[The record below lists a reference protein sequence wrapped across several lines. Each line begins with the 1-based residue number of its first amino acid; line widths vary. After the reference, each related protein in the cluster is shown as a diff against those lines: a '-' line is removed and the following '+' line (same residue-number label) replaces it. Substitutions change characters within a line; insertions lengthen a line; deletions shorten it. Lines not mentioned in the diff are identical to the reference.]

1 MRSRKKLEK
10 IMEEALSIR
19 CNTEQMRSGDLDIK
33 IDTGNFNFL
42 KDLAED
48 INQINITFNAYINE
62 VTHVLSHL
70 SAGNMTVA
78 FSEDLS
84 YKGDFL
90 PIKNALHK
98 IKHSLNNSFEEI
110 SKLSAEIDAMSRQVE
125 NGSSFLASNT
135 TEQAAFIS
143 DLTSTVYDITDKT
156 MNNAANAKEAAKA
169 IEAITKETETGR
181 LYMNQMLSSVDK
193 VKSSIDDISHIIG
206 LINEIA
212 EQTKL
217 LALNAAIE
225 AARAGADGQGFSV
238 VAGEIGKLAQKS
250 SEAVRQTK
258 QLINNGIVA
267 AGESAKITKKTAE
280 SFESIN
286 NSIAGVAGLC
296 KEIAELSY
304 TQAENLRETSA
315 IVANISEAVQGI
327 AAYAQENSAGA
338 MNLSG
343 ISAQLKKVLQRFR
356 LAGQENAK
364 STDMDTGEESIREL
378 AGKLTE
384 KLIHATTAQAADKIL
399 ENEIR
404 DLEDVECLYVISGN
418 GRQLSHTIMNPRIM
432 VEHDENFKPALPGE
446 DYSSKKYFRQAMKNR
461 KELYISQEYIS
472 KATGNLCRTVSY
484 TYQGIDNE
492 YYVLCIDLLCRF

>member
-1 MRSRKKLEK
+1 
-10 IMEEALSIR
+10 
-19 CNTEQMRSGDLDIK
+19 
-33 IDTGNFNFL
+33 
-42 KDLAED
+42 
-48 INQINITFNAYINE
+48 
-62 VTHVLSHL
+62 
-70 SAGNMTVA
+70 
-78 FSEDLS
+78 
-84 YKGDFL
+84 
-90 PIKNALHK
+90 
-98 IKHSLNNSFEEI
+98 
-110 SKLSAEIDAMSRQVE
+110 
-125 NGSSFLASNT
+125 
-135 TEQAAFIS
+135 
-143 DLTSTVYDITDKT
+143 
-156 MNNAANAKEAAKA
+156 
-169 IEAITKETETGR
+169 
-181 LYMNQMLSSVDK
+181 
-193 VKSSIDDISHIIG
+193 
-206 LINEIA
+206 
-212 EQTKL
+212 
-217 LALNAAIE
+217 
-225 AARAGADGQGFSV
+225 
-238 VAGEIGKLAQKS
+238 
-250 SEAVRQTK
+250 
-258 QLINNGIVA
+258 
-267 AGESAKITKKTAE
+267 
-280 SFESIN
+280 
-286 NSIAGVAGLC
+286 GVAGLC

-446 DYSSKKYFRQAMKNR
+446 DYSSKKYFRQALKNR
-461 KELYISQEYIS
+461 QELYISQEYIS
-472 KATGNLCRTVSY
+472 KATGNLCRTISY
-484 TYQGIDNE
+484 AYQGIDNE

>member
-78 FSEDLS
+78 FSEDVS

-90 PIKNALHK
+90 PIRNALHK
-98 IKHSLNNSFEEI
+98 IKHSLSNSFGEI
-110 SKLSAEIDAMSRQVE
+110 YKLSTEIDAMSSKVE
-125 NGSSFLASNT
+125 DGSSFLAANT
-135 TEQAAFIS
+135 TEQAALIS

-169 IEAITKETETGR
+169 IEAIAKETETGR
-181 LYMNQMLSSVDK
+181 LYMDQMLSSVDK
-193 VKSSIDDISHIIG
+193 VRSSIDDISHIIG
-206 LINEIA
+206 IINEIA

-225 AARAGADGQGFSV
+225 AARAGVNGQGFSV

-250 SEAVRQTK
+250 SEAVRQTA

-267 AGESAKITKKTAE
+267 AGESAKIAKKTAE

-286 NSIAGVAGLC
+286 SSIEGAAGLC
-296 KEIAELSY
+296 NEIAELSN

-364 STDMDTGEESIREL
+364 SADVETGEESIREL

-432 VEHDENFKPALPGE
+432 VEQDENFKPALPGE
-446 DYSSKKYFRQAMKNR
+446 DYNSKKYFRQALKNR
-461 KELYISQEYIS
+461 QELYISQEYIS
-472 KATGNLCRTVSY
+472 KATGNLCRTISY
-484 TYQGIDNE
+484 AYQGIDNE

>member
-1 MRSRKKLEK
+1 MRNKKKLEK
-10 IMEEALSIR
+10 ISDEALSIR
-19 CNTEQMRSGDLDIK
+19 NHTRQILSGNLDIK
-33 IDTGNFNFL
+33 VDAEHFTFL
-42 KDLAED
+42 KELAED
-48 INQINITFNAYINE
+48 IDQINSTFNAYINE
-62 VTHVLSHL
+62 ITHILSHL

-78 FSEDLS
+78 FSEDVS

-90 PIKNALHK
+90 PIRNALHK
-98 IKHSLNNSFEEI
+98 IKHSLSNSFGEI
-110 SKLSAEIDAMSRQVE
+110 YKLSTEIDAMSSKVE
-125 NGSSFLASNT
+125 DGSSFLAANT
-135 TEQAAFIS
+135 TEQAALIS

-169 IEAITKETETGR
+169 IEAIAKETETGR
-181 LYMNQMLSSVDK
+181 LYMDQMLSSVDK
-193 VKSSIDDISHIIG
+193 VRSSIDDISHIIG
-206 LINEIA
+206 IINEIA

-225 AARAGADGQGFSV
+225 AARAGVNGQGFSV

-250 SEAVRQTK
+250 SEAVRQTA

-267 AGESAKITKKTAE
+267 AGESAKIAKKTAE

-286 NSIAGVAGLC
+286 SSIEGAAGLC
-296 KEIAELSY
+296 NEIAELSN

-364 STDMDTGEESIREL
+364 SADVDTGEESIREL

-432 VEHDENFKPALPGE
+432 VEQDENFKPALPGE
-446 DYSSKKYFRQAMKNR
+446 DYNSKKYFRQALKNR
-461 KELYISQEYIS
+461 QELYISQEYIS
-472 KATGNLCRTVSY
+472 KATGNLCRTISY
-484 TYQGIDNE
+484 AYQGIDNE

>member
-1 MRSRKKLEK
+1 MRNKKKLEK
-10 IMEEALSIR
+10 ISDEALSIR
-19 CNTEQMRSGDLDIK
+19 NHTRQILSGNLDIK
-33 IDTGNFNFL
+33 VDAEHFTFL
-42 KDLAED
+42 KELAED
-48 INQINITFNAYINE
+48 IDQINSTFNAYINE
-62 VTHVLSHL
+62 ITHILSHL

-78 FSEDLS
+78 FSEDVS

-90 PIKNALHK
+90 PIRNALHK
-98 IKHSLNNSFEEI
+98 IKHSLSNSFGEI
-110 SKLSAEIDAMSRQVE
+110 YKLSTEIDAMSSKVE
-125 NGSSFLASNT
+125 DGSSFLAANT
-135 TEQAAFIS
+135 TEQAALIS

-169 IEAITKETETGR
+169 IEAIAKETETGR
-181 LYMNQMLSSVDK
+181 LYMGQMLSSVDK
-193 VKSSIDDISHIIG
+193 VRSSIDDISHIIG
-206 LINEIA
+206 IINEIA

-225 AARAGADGQGFSV
+225 AARAGVNGQGFSV

-250 SEAVRQTK
+250 SEAVRQTA

-267 AGESAKITKKTAE
+267 AGESAKIAKKTAE

-286 NSIAGVAGLC
+286 SSIEGAAGLC
-296 KEIAELSY
+296 NEIAELSN

-364 STDMDTGEESIREL
+364 SADVDTGEESIREL

-432 VEHDENFKPALPGE
+432 VEQDENFKPALPGE
-446 DYSSKKYFRQAMKNR
+446 DYNSKKYFRQALKNR
-461 KELYISQEYIS
+461 QELYISQEYIS
-472 KATGNLCRTVSY
+472 KATGNLCRTISY
-484 TYQGIDNE
+484 AYQGIDNE